1 MMKGR
6 LILTNIIG
14 IVVLAALIMGGA
26 YFYYQSVTYIKT
38 EDARVAADI
47 VPVSAPATGVISGWN
62 QKEGSVVSEKATLG
76 QVASGTTNVNV
87 TAPMGGTLIKNQ
99 ARNGQLVQA
108 GTPLG
113 QIVDMKNLYV
123 VANVD
128 EDQIKD
134 IDVGS
139 KVDVVVDGDP
149 GTKIQGSVEQIGYA
163 TNSVF
168 SLMPTSNTSGS
179 YTKVTQ
185 KVQIK
190 VSISNY
196 SKNVL
201 PGMNAEIVITK
212 K

>member
-1 MMKGR
+1 MKGR
-6 LILTNIIG
+6 LILTNVLGII
-14 IVVLAALIMGGA
+14 VLAAVIVGGA
-26 YFYYQSVTYIKT
+26 YYYYQGATYIKT
-38 EDARVAADI
+38 DDARVAADI
-47 VPVSAPATGVISGWN
+47 VPVSAPAAGVVSSWTG
-62 QKEGSVVSEKATLG
+62 KEGEVLNEKGTLG
-76 QVASGTTNVNV
+76 QVTAAGTSVPV

-99 ARNGQLVQA
+99 AKNGELVQA
-108 GTPLG
+108 GTQLG
-113 QIVDMKNLYV
+113 QIVDMKNLYI

-134 IDVGS
+134 ISVGS

-168 SLMPTSNTSGS
+168 SLLASTNTSGS

-185 KVQIK
+185 KVQLKIA
-190 VSISNY
+190 ISSY

-212 K
+212 